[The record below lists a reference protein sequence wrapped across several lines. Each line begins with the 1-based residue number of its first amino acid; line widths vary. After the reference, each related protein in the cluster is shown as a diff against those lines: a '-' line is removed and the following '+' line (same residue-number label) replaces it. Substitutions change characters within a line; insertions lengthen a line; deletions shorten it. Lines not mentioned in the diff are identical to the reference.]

1 MNERFILSLP
11 ILRMEGVENTGSQP
25 VKGYLRCA
33 KYFGDLSSWPPPLFP
48 ICPSTDMELEE
59 EMEIDNDDMVT
70 DAQESSTT
78 QKKCTRKSTTEKSFS
93 KKKKTTN
100 KDDVSTM
107 LKKLIKELLTN
118 IPDTGKI
125 LEEMNVSDASSNT
138 RTPSRMNFLCLSN
151 MIEQAEKKMK
161 MQRGMS
167 SIDILPLN
175 KLYICDTRS

>member
-1 MNERFILSLP
+1 MASTRKLYLV
-11 ILRMEGVENTGSQP
+11 LLQSQEP
-25 VKGYLRCA
+25 LKPLVYLTCKHIVHYECIINSR
-33 KYFGDLSSWPPPLFP
+33 KLFP

>member
-1 MNERFILSLP
+1 
-11 ILRMEGVENTGSQP
+11 MEGVENTGSQP

-118 IPDTGKI
+118 IPDTALYLRYKELKSSYGKDRTKALI
-125 LEEMNVSDASSNT
+125 EEEVRKQIPEMKFSNKALQK
-138 RTPSRMNFLCLSN
+138 RRRRF
-151 MIEQAEKKMK
+151 
-161 MQRGMS
+161 
-167 SIDILPLN
+167 
-175 KLYICDTRS
+175 KLINQ